1 MEHWERRPTA
11 VPDVSQ
17 EVEGAVGT
25 TGDGMSR
32 EEDNRPIEL
41 VLHLPRYSWVTLGRI
56 LMRAS
61 REGVSYG
68 RSMPGAVHHVWSTV
82 SMWPLGGKGA
92 IV

>member
-11 VPDVSQ
+11 VLDVAQ
-17 EVEGAVGT
+17 ETEGT

-32 EEDNRPIEL
+32 EEKKCPIEL

-82 SMWPLGGKGA
+82 SGHWEEKEQ
-92 IV
+92 